1 MAKPNKIK
9 DNLEMYEQVYFTHD
23 EPVPLK
29 GHLKVYPVLVKDYNL
44 FYSCIDIFT
53 INKNEDPNGITM
65 SNLDYFIYLMQPEQ
79 PNSEMFTR
87 KAINMFEL
95 IFHIKNGI
103 KCECDKDN
111 DTYISYEDIYKFI
124 AEKEQNA
131 QGELSNEDIMKY
143 FYEIKKCPKCGKI
156 RDDLIK
162 FNDLPNGKKDLIVDG
177 VEIDK
182 TTFDELRTLVCY
194 YNMPDYDDEYVDP
207 ELEAELQ
214 EAARLENP
222 NATSPSLEKQES
234 CLVASTSYKYSEL
247 KELSIRKLVLL
258 LRTVDK
264 KLHYFTYRQAE
275 ASGRKTTMPLY
286 IVICI
291 ENLFNCWKNLNIIKL
306 QHNHEIWINVNATK
320 VEKIDYL
327 IHGQILNIVSNREP
341 ATKFRIGKRS
351 TINRDECSGVG
362 EIRNGRHLILYKM
375 KI

>member
-275 ASGRKTTMPLY
+275 ASGMVSFKSELPHWIYGSDKRDQF
-286 IVICI
+286 
-291 ENLFNCWKNLNIIKL
+291 ERL
-306 QHNHEIWINVNATK
+306 QTLDSFK
-320 VEKIDYL
+320 EKMA
-327 IHGQILNIVSNREP
+327 QV
-341 ATKFRIGKRS
+341 AK
-351 TINRDECSGVG
+351 
-362 EIRNGRHLILYKM
+362 
-375 KI
+375 

>member
-1 MAKPNKIK
+1 
-9 DNLEMYEQVYFTHD
+9 
-23 EPVPLK
+23 
-29 GHLKVYPVLVKDYNL
+29 
-44 FYSCIDIFT
+44 
-53 INKNEDPNGITM
+53 
-65 SNLDYFIYLMQPEQ
+65 MQPEQ

-275 ASGRKTTMPLY
+275 ASGMVSFKSELPHWIYGSDKRDKF
-286 IVICI
+286 
-291 ENLFNCWKNLNIIKL
+291 ERL
-306 QHNHEIWINVNATK
+306 QTLDSFK
-320 VEKIDYL
+320 EKMA
-327 IHGQILNIVSNREP
+327 QV
-341 ATKFRIGKRS
+341 AK
-351 TINRDECSGVG
+351 
-362 EIRNGRHLILYKM
+362 
-375 KI
+375 

>member
-194 YNMPDYDDEYVDP
+194 YNIIDYDDEYVDP

-222 NATSPSLEKQES
+222 NAVSPSLEKQET

-247 KELSIRKLVLL
+247 KALSIRKLVFL

-306 QHNHEIWINVNATK
+306 QHNHEIWISVNATK
-320 VEKIDYL
+320 V
-327 IHGQILNIVSNREP
+327 
-341 ATKFRIGKRS
+341 
-351 TINRDECSGVG
+351 
-362 EIRNGRHLILYKM
+362 
-375 KI
+375 

>member
-194 YNMPDYDDEYVDP
+194 YNMPDYDDEYIDP

-275 ASGRKTTMPLY
+275 ASGMVSFKSELPHWIYGSDKRDKF
-286 IVICI
+286 
-291 ENLFNCWKNLNIIKL
+291 ERL
-306 QHNHEIWINVNATK
+306 QTLDSFK
-320 VEKIDYL
+320 EKMA
-327 IHGQILNIVSNREP
+327 QV
-341 ATKFRIGKRS
+341 AK
-351 TINRDECSGVG
+351 
-362 EIRNGRHLILYKM
+362 
-375 KI
+375 

>member
-1 MAKPNKIK
+1 MKLCMAKPNKIK

-79 PNSEMFTR
+79 LNSEMFTR

-124 AEKEQNA
+124 AKKEQNA

-275 ASGRKTTMPLY
+275 ASGMVSFKSELPHWIYGSDKRDKF
-286 IVICI
+286 
-291 ENLFNCWKNLNIIKL
+291 ERL
-306 QHNHEIWINVNATK
+306 QTLDSFK
-320 VEKIDYL
+320 EKMA
-327 IHGQILNIVSNREP
+327 QV
-341 ATKFRIGKRS
+341 AK
-351 TINRDECSGVG
+351 
-362 EIRNGRHLILYKM
+362 
-375 KI
+375 

>member
-182 TTFDELRTLVCY
+182 TTFDELRTLVCC

-275 ASGRKTTMPLY
+275 ASGMVSFKSELPHWIYGSDKRDKF
-286 IVICI
+286 
-291 ENLFNCWKNLNIIKL
+291 ERL
-306 QHNHEIWINVNATK
+306 QTLDSFK
-320 VEKIDYL
+320 EKMA
-327 IHGQILNIVSNREP
+327 QV
-341 ATKFRIGKRS
+341 AK
-351 TINRDECSGVG
+351 
-362 EIRNGRHLILYKM
+362 
-375 KI
+375 

>member
-1 MAKPNKIK
+1 MKLCMAKPNKIK

-222 NATSPSLEKQES
+222 NAVSPSLEKQET
-234 CLVASTSYKYSEL
+234 CLVASTAYKYSDI

-264 KLHYFTYRQAE
+264 KLHYFAYRQAE
-275 ASGRKTTMPLY
+275 ASGMVSFKSELPHWIYGSDKRDKF
-286 IVICI
+286 
-291 ENLFNCWKNLNIIKL
+291 ERL
-306 QHNHEIWINVNATK
+306 QTLDSFK
-320 VEKIDYL
+320 EKMA
-327 IHGQILNIVSNREP
+327 QV
-341 ATKFRIGKRS
+341 AK
-351 TINRDECSGVG
+351 
-362 EIRNGRHLILYKM
+362 
-375 KI
+375 

>member
-1 MAKPNKIK
+1 
-9 DNLEMYEQVYFTHD
+9 
-23 EPVPLK
+23 
-29 GHLKVYPVLVKDYNL
+29 
-44 FYSCIDIFT
+44 
-53 INKNEDPNGITM
+53 
-65 SNLDYFIYLMQPEQ
+65 MQPER

-194 YNMPDYDDEYVDP
+194 YNMPDYDDEYSSS
-207 ELEAELQ
+207 
-214 EAARLENP
+214 R
-222 NATSPSLEKQES
+222 
-234 CLVASTSYKYSEL
+234 
-247 KELSIRKLVLL
+247 
-258 LRTVDK
+258 
-264 KLHYFTYRQAE
+264 F
-275 ASGRKTTMPLY
+275 
-286 IVICI
+286 
-291 ENLFNCWKNLNIIKL
+291 
-306 QHNHEIWINVNATK
+306 
-320 VEKIDYL
+320 
-327 IHGQILNIVSNREP
+327 
-341 ATKFRIGKRS
+341 
-351 TINRDECSGVG
+351 
-362 EIRNGRHLILYKM
+362 
-375 KI
+375 

>member
-222 NATSPSLEKQES
+222 NATSPALEKQES

-275 ASGRKTTMPLY
+275 ASGMVSFKSELPHWIYGSDKRDKF
-286 IVICI
+286 
-291 ENLFNCWKNLNIIKL
+291 ERL
-306 QHNHEIWINVNATK
+306 QTLDSFK
-320 VEKIDYL
+320 EKMA
-327 IHGQILNIVSNREP
+327 QV
-341 ATKFRIGKRS
+341 AK
-351 TINRDECSGVG
+351 
-362 EIRNGRHLILYKM
+362 
-375 KI
+375 

>member
-1 MAKPNKIK
+1 MKLCMAKPNKIK

-111 DTYISYEDIYKFI
+111 DTYISYENIYKFI

-275 ASGRKTTMPLY
+275 ASGMVSFKSELPHWIYGSDKHDKFER
-286 IVICI
+286 
-291 ENLFNCWKNLNIIKL
+291 L
-306 QHNHEIWINVNATK
+306 QTLDSFK
-320 VEKIDYL
+320 EKMA
-327 IHGQILNIVSNREP
+327 QV
-341 ATKFRIGKRS
+341 AK
-351 TINRDECSGVG
+351 
-362 EIRNGRHLILYKM
+362 
-375 KI
+375 

>member
-222 NATSPSLEKQES
+222 NAVSPSLEKQET
-234 CLVASTSYKYSEL
+234 CLVASTAYKYSDI

-264 KLHYFTYRQAE
+264 KLHYFAYRQAE
-275 ASGRKTTMPLY
+275 ASGMVSFKSELPHWIYGSDKRDKF
-286 IVICI
+286 
-291 ENLFNCWKNLNIIKL
+291 ERL
-306 QHNHEIWINVNATK
+306 QTLDSFK
-320 VEKIDYL
+320 EKMA
-327 IHGQILNIVSNREP
+327 QV
-341 ATKFRIGKRS
+341 AK
-351 TINRDECSGVG
+351 
-362 EIRNGRHLILYKM
+362 
-375 KI
+375 

>member
-1 MAKPNKIK
+1 MKLCMAKPNKIK

-214 EAARLENP
+214 EAAKLENP
-222 NATSPSLEKQES
+222 NATSPSLEKQET
-234 CLVASTSYKYSEL
+234 CLVASTAYKYSDI

-264 KLHYFTYRQAE
+264 KLHYFAYRQAE
-275 ASGRKTTMPLY
+275 ATGLISFKSELPHWIYGSDKRNKF
-286 IVICI
+286 
-291 ENLFNCWKNLNIIKL
+291 ERL
-306 QHNHEIWINVNATK
+306 QTLDSFK
-320 VEKIDYL
+320 EKMA
-327 IHGQILNIVSNREP
+327 QV
-341 ATKFRIGKRS
+341 AK
-351 TINRDECSGVG
+351 
-362 EIRNGRHLILYKM
+362 
-375 KI
+375 

>member
-23 EPVPLK
+23 ESVPLK

-95 IFHIKNGI
+95 VFHIKNGI
-103 KCECDKDN
+103 KCECDKNN

-162 FNDLPNGKKDLIVDG
+162 FNDLPNGKKDLIIDG

-207 ELEAELQ
+207 ELEAELE
-214 EAARLENP
+214 EAAKLENP
-222 NATSPSLEKQES
+222 NAVSPSLEKQET
-234 CLVASTSYKYSEL
+234 CLVASTAYRYSDI
-247 KELSIRKLVLL
+247 KELSIRKLTLL

-264 KLHYFTYRQAE
+264 KLHYFAYRQAE
-275 ASGRKTTMPLY
+275 ASGRKTTMLLY

-306 QHNHEIWINVNATK
+306 QHNHEIWISVNATK

-327 IHGQILNIVSNREP
+327 IHG
-341 ATKFRIGKRS
+341 
-351 TINRDECSGVG
+351 
-362 EIRNGRHLILYKM
+362 
-375 KI
+375 

>member
-29 GHLKVYPVLVKDYNL
+29 GHLKVYPVLVKDYSL

-103 KCECDKDN
+103 KCECDKNN
-111 DTYISYEDIYKFI
+111 DTYISYEDIYRFI

-131 QGELSNEDIMKY
+131 ESELSNEDIMKY

-207 ELEAELQ
+207 ELEAELE
-214 EAARLENP
+214 EASKLENP
-222 NATSPSLEKQES
+222 NAVSPSLEKQET
-234 CLVASTSYKYSEL
+234 CLVASTAYKYSDI

-264 KLHYFTYRQAE
+264 KLHYFAYRQAE
-275 ASGRKTTMPLY
+275 ASGMVSFKSELPHWIYGSDKRNKF
-286 IVICI
+286 
-291 ENLFNCWKNLNIIKL
+291 ERL
-306 QHNHEIWINVNATK
+306 QTLDSFK
-320 VEKIDYL
+320 EKMA
-327 IHGQILNIVSNREP
+327 QV
-341 ATKFRIGKRS
+341 AK
-351 TINRDECSGVG
+351 
-362 EIRNGRHLILYKM
+362 
-375 KI
+375 

>member
-275 ASGRKTTMPLY
+275 ASGMVSFKSELPHWIYGSDKRDKF
-286 IVICI
+286 
-291 ENLFNCWKNLNIIKL
+291 ERL
-306 QHNHEIWINVNATK
+306 QTLDSFK
-320 VEKIDYL
+320 EKMA
-327 IHGQILNIVSNREP
+327 QV
-341 ATKFRIGKRS
+341 AK
-351 TINRDECSGVG
+351 
-362 EIRNGRHLILYKM
+362 
-375 KI
+375 

>member
-194 YNMPDYDDEYVDP
+194 YNIVDYDDEYIDP

-222 NATSPSLEKQES
+222 NAVSPSLEKQET

-275 ASGRKTTMPLY
+275 ASGRKTTMLLY

-306 QHNHEIWINVNATK
+306 QHNHEIWISVNATK

-327 IHGQILNIVSNREP
+327 IHG
-341 ATKFRIGKRS
+341 
-351 TINRDECSGVG
+351 
-362 EIRNGRHLILYKM
+362 
-375 KI
+375 